1 MQLSGWVQLGMT
13 YDTQRAEVTF
23 LQFSLACK
31 KQPLPTMVPFCI
43 THAKD
48 PSCESR
54 GKGTCF
60 VLKVLSPVSI
70 LFSDMNTIII
80 IVIILIMTITII
92 IVVII
97 NICDTN
103 NYDYLSC
110 ARLGLWKSTIYWKL
124 HKCMHLTECLSMMTL
139 QQIKQRLCCVS
150 VNDLIFKQ
158 ISSQLSTGSSDLY
171 TRTHLHSLP
180 ILYERY

>member
-1 MQLSGWVQLGMT
+1 M
-13 YDTQRAEVTF
+13 TF

-54 GKGTCF
+54 GKGTRF

-92 IVVII
+92 VVII
-97 NICDTN
+97 NICDNN
-103 NYDYLSC
+103 NYDYLSY
-110 ARLGLWKSTIYWKL
+110 ARSGLWKSTIY
-124 HKCMHLTECLSMMTL
+124 
-139 QQIKQRLCCVS
+139 
-150 VNDLIFKQ
+150 
-158 ISSQLSTGSSDLY
+158 
-171 TRTHLHSLP
+171 
-180 ILYERY
+180 